1 MNEKKKQV
9 GLFSLWAV
17 ILILLDQWTKHL
29 AVTHLKGQPALVLI
43 DGVFELLYSENRG
56 AAFSI
61 LQGRQGFLFLITL
74 AVLAFVVYALIKM
87 PVTKRYLPLTI
98 CLNLLLAGAVGNM
111 IDRVTNGFVVDFL
124 YFSLIDF
131 PIFNVADIY
140 VTTAAA
146 AFFILMLWF
155 YKEEELEIFSF
166 GHKKGQ
172 TANSDKEE

>member
-17 ILILLDQWTKHL
+17 ILIFLDQWTKHL

-61 LQGRQGFLFLITL
+61 LQGKQGFLFLITL
-74 AVLAFVVYALIKM
+74 AVLVFVLYALAKM
-87 PVTKRYLPLTI
+87 PVTRRYLPLTI

-166 GHKKGQ
+166 GRKKGQ
-172 TANSDKEE
+172 TTNSDKEE